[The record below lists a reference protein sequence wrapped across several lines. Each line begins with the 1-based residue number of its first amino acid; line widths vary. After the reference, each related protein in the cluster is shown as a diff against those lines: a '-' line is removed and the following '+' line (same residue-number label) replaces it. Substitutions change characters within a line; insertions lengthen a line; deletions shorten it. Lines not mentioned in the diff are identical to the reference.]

1 MILIEQTQV
10 PDTALPV
17 AAFRDHLQLGSG
29 FADDGLQDA
38 VLIPQLRAALA
49 TIESKTG
56 KVMIARGHKLVVTAW
71 RHYGRQ
77 VLPVAPVTE
86 ITAFSIVDL
95 SESVELI
102 APETYQLR
110 ADRHSP
116 VLMSLGSSLP
126 TIPVGGTAE
135 IEFDAGFEDW
145 DAAPDDLKQAVLMLA
160 THYYENRGA
169 TGARGSSFSLPLSV
183 AAICRRHT
191 PIRIDGVR
199 RP

>member
-17 AAFRDHLQLGSG
+17 AAFRNHLQLGSG

-38 VLIPQLRAALA
+38 VLSSQLRAALA
-49 TIESKTG
+49 TIEGRTG
-56 KVMIARGHKLVVTAW
+56 KILIARSHKLVVTAW

-77 VLPVAPVTE
+77 VLPVAPVSA
-86 ITAFSIVDL
+86 ITSFSIVDL
-95 SESVELI
+95 SENVETI
-102 APETYQLR
+102 VSEAYQLR

-116 VLMSLGSSLP
+116 VLMSLGLSLP

-145 DAAPDDLKQAVLMLA
+145 DAVPDDLKQAVLMLA
-160 THYYENRGA
+160 THYYENRA
-169 TGARGSSFSLPLSV
+169 PTGARASSVSLPLSV
-183 AAICRRHT
+183 AAICRRHS